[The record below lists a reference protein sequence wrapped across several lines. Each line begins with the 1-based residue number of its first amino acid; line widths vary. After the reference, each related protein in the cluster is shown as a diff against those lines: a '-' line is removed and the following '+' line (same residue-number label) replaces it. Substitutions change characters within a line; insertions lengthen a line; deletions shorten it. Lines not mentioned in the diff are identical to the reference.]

1 MLVAFFWP
9 CLCLDCLGSSLL
21 SRLWRTFPG
30 CAKPGIKCHPPD
42 CPFFLSYFTVL
53 LVLCHGRWSVVDPLL
68 SVGLASLPG
77 DNCLTSLY
85 FSSCVMVVGLSSISF
100 CLSVW
105 DLRLV
110 SIFLRPV
117 ARPRSSHRVGS
128 VPLGRPSA
136 PFLLLDPC
144 FHNSPLRAAQVRATQ
159 TRKVFP
165 ASD

>member
-1 MLVAFFWP
+1 MNEFFMTTA
-9 CLCLDCLGSSLL
+9 CACCFLLALSLL
-21 SRLWRTFPG
+21 GLSGIFAPFPALAHPPG
-30 CAKPGIKCHPPD
+30 CAKPGIECHPPD
-42 CPFFLSYFTVL
+42 CPFFLYYFTVL

-77 DNCLTSLY
+77 VNCLTSLY

-136 PFLLLDPC
+136 PFLLLDP
-144 FHNSPLRAAQVRATQ
+144 
-159 TRKVFP
+159 
-165 ASD
+165 